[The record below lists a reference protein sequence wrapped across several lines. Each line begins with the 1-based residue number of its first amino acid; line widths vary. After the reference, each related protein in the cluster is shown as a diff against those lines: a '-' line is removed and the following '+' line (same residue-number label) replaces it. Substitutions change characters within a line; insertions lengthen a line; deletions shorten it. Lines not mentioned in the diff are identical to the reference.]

1 MFGLRLSEGIA
12 QTDLYFSTFLAYI
25 GQALHPYAMHII
37 AEAKK
42 LLEDFRNEFLNLTLL
57 QRYLFLLCNVFLI
70 YLVRQILIKHT
81 FVDFSAW
88 FNIKVVSKFE
98 TFPLTLYVCPIVPC
112 KSQKHMISL
121 SYSYYQKT
129 KKMFGQGSVL
139 YFTVTVE

>member
-57 QRYLFLLCNVFLI
+57 QRYLFLLCNKAFG
-70 YLVRQILIKHT
+70 ILYKYT

-112 KSQKHMISL
+112 KSQKHMNSL

-139 YFTVTVE
+139 YFTVTVD

>member
-57 QRYLFLLCNVFLI
+57 QRYLFLLCN
-70 YLVRQILIKHT
+70 
-81 FVDFSAW
+81 
-88 FNIKVVSKFE
+88 
-98 TFPLTLYVCPIVPC
+98 
-112 KSQKHMISL
+112 ISL
-121 SYSYYQKT
+121 SYSYYQKVISW
-129 KKMFGQGSVL
+129 KGSFVMWETDHWL
-139 YFTVTVE
+139 LLRKCLDKV